1 MKQRLTL
8 IDQVEY
14 GPDNDHDYY
23 GASEVG
29 AGESCRQCDGRFHGA
44 IAGKHGVAKC
54 VNAEGDG
61 ALVLDHERGD
71 APNDEGDADAA
82 ADPLARG

>member
-1 MKQRLTL
+1 MAQSLENTELQNVSTRKRSIQ
-8 IDQVEY
+8 
-14 GPDNDHDYY
+14 
-23 GASEVG
+23 
-29 AGESCRQCDGRFHGA
+29 
-44 IAGKHGVAKC
+44 
-54 VNAEGDG
+54 GDG